1 MPRANQY
8 QWQAP
13 GNGRLFDTS
22 LEEWETSLMSQRC
35 IGVLNYIDENPL
47 VEKEIFEEEIAEY
60 LQFNY
65 GHNPND
71 SNKGHFFRIRNSP
84 YRSQEKQKYLPCSP
98 AD

>member
-35 IGVLNYIDENPL
+35 IGVLKIGSGKTIKHIEIDYDGQ
-47 VEKEIFEEEIAEY
+47 VKEFEW
-60 LQFNY
+60 
-65 GHNPND
+65 
-71 SNKGHFFRIRNSP
+71 
-84 YRSQEKQKYLPCSP
+84 
-98 AD
+98 